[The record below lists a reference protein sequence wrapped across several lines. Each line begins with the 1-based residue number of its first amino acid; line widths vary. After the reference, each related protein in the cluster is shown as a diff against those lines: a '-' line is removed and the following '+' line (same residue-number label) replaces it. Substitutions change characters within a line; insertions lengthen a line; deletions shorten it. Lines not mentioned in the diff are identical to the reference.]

1 VIALAIESS
10 STQLGVALVGDD
22 VAPCV
27 FEAPGARR
35 HTELL
40 GPAIAF
46 VLDAGG
52 VALSALDGIV
62 VDVGPGLFTGLRT
75 GVASAKGLALGAGLP
90 IVGVRSTAALR
101 RAQAPFPGAVVAAL
115 DVRRGEVA
123 YEFPGEERARIGGL
137 DELLGGLDPLV
148 EEGAVLL
155 VGNGW
160 HAVGEAL
167 LARFGTRLSFAG
179 PEFDTPS
186 AVIVGRLGLEE
197 LHAGRTSS
205 AMALEVEYL
214 REPDVAINWSTRI
227 TSGA

>member
-1 VIALAIESS
+1 VIVLAIESA

-22 VAPCV
+22 LATCA

-52 VALSALDGIV
+52 IALSGLDGIV

-75 GVASAKGLALGAGLP
+75 GVASAKGLALGSGLP
-90 IVGVRSTAALR
+90 IVGVRSTLALR
-101 RAQAPFPGAVVAAL
+101 RGASPLSGALAAAL

-123 YEFPGEERARIGGL
+123 YEFQGDDQARIGGL
-137 DELLGGLDPLV
+137 GELLAGLEPLV
-148 EEGAVLL
+148 DDGLALL

-160 HAVGEAL
+160 RSVAGAVR
-167 LARFGTRLSFAG
+167 ARFGSSVAFAG
-179 PEFDTPS
+179 PDFDTPT
-186 AVIVGRLGLEE
+186 AVAVGRVGLEE
-197 LHAGRTSS
+197 LHAGRASS
-205 AMALEVEYL
+205 PMALEVEYL
-214 REPDVAINWSTRI
+214 REPDVAINWTTRI

>member
-10 STQLGVALVGDD
+10 STQLGVAVVGDD
-22 VAPCV
+22 VAPCA

-46 VLDAGG
+46 VLDAAGT
-52 VALSALDGIV
+52 ALSGLDGIV

-101 RAQAPFPGAVVAAL
+101 RAESQFPGAVASAL

-123 YEFPGEERARIGGL
+123 YEFPGDDRARIGGFE
-137 DELLGGLDPLV
+137 ELIGGLDPLV
-148 EEGAVLL
+148 EEGEVLL

-160 HAVGEAL
+160 HSLGEEL
-167 LARFGTRLSFAG
+167 LARYGAKVSFAD
-179 PEFDTPS
+179 PVFDTPS
-186 AVIVGRLGLEE
+186 AVIVGRAGLEE
-197 LHAGRTSS
+197 LHAGHKSS

>member
-1 VIALAIESS
+1 VITLAIESS
-10 STQLGVALVGDD
+10 STQLGVAVVGDD
-22 VAPCV
+22 TAPSA

-40 GPAIAF
+40 GPVIAF
-46 VLDAGG
+46 VLDAAG
-52 VALSALDGIV
+52 VALSGLDGIV

-90 IVGVRSTAALR
+90 IVGVRSTAALG
-101 RAQAPFPGAVVAAL
+101 RAASQFPGAVAAAL

-123 YEFPGEERARIGGL
+123 YEFPGDDRARIGGL
-137 DELLGGLDPLV
+137 AELLAGLDPLV
-148 EEGAVLL
+148 EEGEVFL

-160 HAVGEAL
+160 HVVGEEL
-167 LARFGTRLSFAG
+167 VARYGARVSFAG
-179 PEFDTPS
+179 PEFATPS
-186 AVIVGRLGLEE
+186 AVTVGRAGLEE
-197 LHAGRTSS
+197 LHAGRASS

>member
-1 VIALAIESS
+1 VITLAIESS
-10 STQLGVALVGDD
+10 STQLGAALVGDD
-22 VAPCV
+22 VAPCS

-40 GPAIAF
+40 GPVIAF

-52 VALSALDGIV
+52 VSLSGLDGIV

-75 GVASAKGLALGAGLP
+75 GVASAKGLALGSGLP

-101 RAQAPFPGAVVAAL
+101 RAASQFPGAVAAAL

-123 YEFPGEERARIGGL
+123 YEFPADDRARIGGL
-137 DELLGGLDPLV
+137 SELFGGLEPLV
-148 EEGAVLL
+148 EEGDVLL

-160 HAVGEAL
+160 NSLGEEL
-167 LARFGTRLSFAG
+167 LARYGAKISFAG

-197 LHAGRTSS
+197 LHAGRHSS
-205 AMALEVEYL
+205 AMALEVDYL

>member
-1 VIALAIESS
+1 MIVLSIESS

-22 VAPCV
+22 VAPSA

-52 VALSALDGIV
+52 ISLSELDSIV

-101 RAQAPFPGAVVAAL
+101 RAASQFPGAVAAAL

-123 YEFPGEERARIGGL
+123 YEFPGKGRARIGGL
-137 DELLGGLDPLV
+137 DELLGGLEPLV
-148 EEGAVLL
+148 EEGDVFL

-160 HAVGEAL
+160 HSVGAAL
-167 LARFGTRLSFAG
+167 LARFGAKVSFGAQ
-179 PEFDTPS
+179 EFDTPS
-186 AVIVGRLGLEE
+186 AVVIGRVGLEE
-197 LHAGRTSS
+197 LGAGRVSS
-205 AMALEVEYL
+205 AMTLEVEYL

-227 TSGA
+227 ASGT

>member
-10 STQLGVALVGDD
+10 STKLGVALVGDE
-22 VAPCV
+22 VSPSA

-40 GPAIAF
+40 GVAIAF
-46 VLDAGG
+46 VLDAAGI
-52 VALSALDGIV
+52 ALSGLDGIV
-62 VDVGPGLFTGLRT
+62 VDIGPGLFTGLRT

-90 IVGVRSTAALR
+90 IVGVRSTSALR
-101 RAQAPFPGAVVAAL
+101 RAAAYFPGAVVAAL

-123 YEFPGEERARIGGL
+123 YEFPGDDRARVGGL
-137 DELLGGLDPLV
+137 SELLGGLEPLV
-148 EEGAVLL
+148 DAGAVLL

-160 HAVGEAL
+160 HTLGEEV
-167 LARFGTRLSFAG
+167 LARFGEKVSFAG

-186 AVIVGRLGLEE
+186 AVIVGRVGLEE
-197 LHAGRTSS
+197 LRRGRASS

-214 REPDVAINWSTRI
+214 REPDVAINWTTRI
-227 TSGA
+227 ASGA